1 MKKVKNYQESF
12 KGLRE
17 GEQYINNILDIDV
30 SFIMEMGGIGLKELV
45 EEKMDLVRKQKEEM
59 NNHDLSDDYR
69 IGFLIGMKNS
79 AQRKIEEAE
88 EEDREIMEE
97 IVDLLLEPFADLKDE
112 MEQEDLESAFSK
124 CTNLKEI
131 RIPNGM
137 LDITLPEKI
146 EKMDFP
152 IGKVNKIVLP
162 ENLKILNPTS
172 SDKTKQKNV
181 GLSNE
186 MRKKIDEAVRL
197 METGLSREA
206 ISFMVGLSKYDVE
219 QIYKIY
225 HPEQKDEVRLTTNRT
240 FK

>member
-17 GEQYINNILDIDV
+17 GEQYINNIMDIDV

-97 IVDLLLEPFADLKDE
+97 LADLLLEPFADLKDE
-112 MEQEDLESAFSK
+112 MEQEDLGSAFSK

-186 MRKKIDEAVRL
+186 MRKKIDEAVKL

-225 HPEQKDEVRLTTNRT
+225 HPEQKDEEGLTTNRT
-240 FK
+240 VK